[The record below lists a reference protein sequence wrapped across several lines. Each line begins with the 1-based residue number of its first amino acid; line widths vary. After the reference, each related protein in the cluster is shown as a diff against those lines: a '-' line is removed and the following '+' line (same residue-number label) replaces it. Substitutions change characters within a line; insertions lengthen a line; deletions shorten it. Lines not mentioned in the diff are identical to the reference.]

1 MLSTP
6 VLMET
11 GLFDLFWTT
20 SAGIV
25 EPGRGHSFSHSVTEV
40 YANIIALGLFFWFYS
55 GKWVTDGLTPA
66 VTAEFAYLS
75 SRSQK
80 RLLIK
85 VL

>member
-1 MLSTP
+1 MKQMLSTP

-20 SAGIV
+20 SAGKV

-40 YANIIALGLFFWFYS
+40 YANFIALGLFFWFYS
-55 GKWVTDGLTPA
+55 GEWTTDGLIPA
-66 VTAEFAYLS
+66 VTAEFTYLS

-80 RLLIK
+80 RLN
-85 VL
+85 